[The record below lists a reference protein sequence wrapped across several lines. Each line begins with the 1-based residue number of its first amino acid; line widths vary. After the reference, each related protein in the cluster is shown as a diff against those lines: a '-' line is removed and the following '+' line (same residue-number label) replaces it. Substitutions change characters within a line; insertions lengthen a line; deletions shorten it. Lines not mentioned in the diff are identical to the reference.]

1 MEKGCAAQPV
11 CRNLCWEDF
20 QIAGI
25 VMKYRVLHVLAN
37 LGAGGAERMAVHIVL
52 GLNRRRFQPAVVA
65 YSGRCGSDLER
76 YLDHA
81 GLKTWFLGKGPGFDW
96 RTYYRLHRVFKE
108 FRPDIVHT
116 HVHVMRYAFPSL
128 VYFKP
133 RLMVHTVHNIAQR
146 EIEPRARWLQGLAY
160 RRGVIPV
167 AVAHEVAVSLER
179 LYGIGNCRVVWNCIP
194 TDLYASPQTPRQVW
208 RAKHGFLEEDILFVC
223 VARFA
228 PQKNHALL
236 LNAFATGPAGD
247 PKAHL
252 MLAGQGVL
260 RAQLQEQVNQLG
272 LTSRVHFLG
281 LRTDIPD
288 VLGAA
293 DIFTLSS
300 DYEGN
305 PLSVV
310 EAMAAGLPIVSTA
323 AGGVPEL
330 LQNGKQG
337 FIVQPGQAEQL
348 SEAMTMLLK
357 NSVLRRA
364 MGAAAAVRAKE
375 KFDVSAMVRAY
386 EELYDEISA
395 APRSWWHFH
404 FGSKSAA
411 THLGAGIR

>member
-1 MEKGCAAQPV
+1 M
-11 CRNLCWEDF
+11 R
-20 QIAGI
+20 
-25 VMKYRVLHVLAN
+25 YRVLHVLAN

-52 GLNRRRFQPAVVA
+52 GLNRQRFEPAIVA
-65 YSGRCGSDLER
+65 YSGRYGSDLEQQ
-76 YLDHA
+76 LDAA
-81 GLKTWFLGKGPGFDW
+81 GVKTWFLGKGSGFDW

-128 VYFKP
+128 AYFKP
-133 RLMVHTVHNIAQR
+133 RLMVHTVNNIAER
-146 EIEPRARWLQGLAY
+146 EIEPRARWLQRLAY

-167 AVAHEVAVSLER
+167 AVAREVANSMQR
-179 LYGIGNCRVVWNCIP
+179 LYGIGNSRVVWNCIP
-194 TDLYASPQTPRQVW
+194 TDLYASPQTSRQAW
-208 RAKHGFLEEDILFVC
+208 RVKQGFSEEDVLFVC

-236 LNAFATGPAGD
+236 INAFAKGPASD

-252 MLAGQGVL
+252 VLAGQGVL
-260 RAQLQEQVNQLG
+260 RAQLQERVNQLG
-272 LTSRVHFLG
+272 LTGRVHFLG

-293 DIFTLSS
+293 DIFALGS

-305 PLSVV
+305 PLSVI

-337 FIVQPGQAEQL
+337 FIVQPGQGKQL
-348 SEAMTMLLK
+348 SEAMMTLLK
-357 NSVLRRA
+357 DPGLRRT
-364 MGAAAAVRAKE
+364 MGAAAAARAKE

-386 EELYDEISA
+386 EELYDEISVD
-395 APRSWWHFH
+395 PQTLGNFH
-404 FGSKSAA
+404 FRRKSAA
-411 THLGAGIR
+411 GEDLGA

>member
-1 MEKGCAAQPV
+1 
-11 CRNLCWEDF
+11 
-20 QIAGI
+20 
-25 VMKYRVLHVLAN
+25 MKHRVLHVLAN

-52 GLNRRRFQPAVVA
+52 GLNRQRFRPAVVA
-65 YSGRCGSDLER
+65 YSGRYGSDLEQK
-76 YLDHA
+76 LDEA
-81 GLKTWFLGKGPGFDW
+81 GIKTWFLGKGPGFEW

-133 RLMVHTVHNIAQR
+133 RLMVHTVNNIAER
-146 EIEPRARWLQGLAY
+146 ELEPRARWLQHLAY

-167 AVAHEVAVSLER
+167 AVAQEVATSLER
-179 LYGIGNCRVVWNCIP
+179 LYGIGNCRVVWNCVP
-194 TDLYASPQTPRQVW
+194 TDLYAMPQTPRELW
-208 RAKHGFLEEDILFVC
+208 RARNGFSTDDTLFVC

-236 LNAFATGPAGD
+236 INAFARGPAAD

-252 MLAGQGVL
+252 VLVGQGAL
-260 RAQLQEQVNQLG
+260 RAQSQERVNRLG
-272 LTSRVHFLG
+272 LTGRVHFLG

-293 DIFTLSS
+293 DIFVLSS

-305 PLSVV
+305 PLSVI
-310 EAMAAGLPIVSTA
+310 EAMAAGLPVASTA

-330 LQNGKQG
+330 LQNGKEG
-337 FIVQPGQAEQL
+337 LIVQPGQAEQL
-348 SEAMTMLLK
+348 AEAMVTLLK
-357 NSVLRRA
+357 DPELRKT
-364 MGAAAAVRAKE
+364 MGAAAAARAKE
-375 KFDVSAMVRAY
+375 KFDVAAMVNAY

-395 APRSWWHFH
+395 PRQRWKYFH
-404 FGSKSAA
+404 FGRKPAA
-411 THLGAGIR
+411 PRENFEA

>member
-1 MEKGCAAQPV
+1 
-11 CRNLCWEDF
+11 
-20 QIAGI
+20 
-25 VMKYRVLHVLAN
+25 MKYRVLHVLAN

-52 GLNRRRFQPAVVA
+52 GLNRQRFEPAIVA
-65 YSGRCGSDLER
+65 FSGRYGSDLEQQ
-76 YLDHA
+76 LDQA
-81 GLKTWFLGKGPGFDW
+81 GVKTWFLGKGPGFES

-128 VYFKP
+128 LYFKP
-133 RLMVHTVHNIAQR
+133 RLMVHTVNNIAER
-146 EIEPRARWLQGLAY
+146 EIEPRARWIQRLAY

-167 AVAHEVAVSLER
+167 AVAREVAVSLER
-179 LYGIGNCRVVWNCIP
+179 LYGIGNSRVVWNCIP
-194 TDLYASPQTPRQVW
+194 THLYASPQTSRETW
-208 RAKHGFLEEDILFVC
+208 RAKQGFSEEDVLFVC

-236 LNAFATGPAGD
+236 INAFAKGPASD

-252 MLAGQGVL
+252 VLAGQGVL
-260 RAQLQEQVNQLG
+260 RAELQKRVNQLG
-272 LTSRVHFLG
+272 LTNRVHFLG
-281 LRTDIPD
+281 LRRDIPE

-293 DIFTLSS
+293 DIFALGS

-305 PLSVV
+305 PLSVI

-337 FIVQPGQAEQL
+337 FIVQPGHADQL
-348 SEAMTMLLK
+348 SEAMMTLLK
-357 NSVLRRA
+357 DPELRRT
-364 MGAAAAVRAKE
+364 MGAAAAARAKE
-375 KFDVSAMVRAY
+375 KFDVAAMVRAY

-395 APRSWWHFH
+395 PSRTWPHFH
-404 FGSKSAA
+404 FRGKSAA
-411 THLGAGIR
+411 GEDVGA